1 MNRLLPVLFTLATIL
16 FVGLITPGLAADQI
30 DGKYYAEDINE
41 DDLVWMLYLEV
52 ANNEVFARITYEGCG
67 LCSNTSSKFYKE
79 GDKECGST
87 KLDTEGEFELW
98 CVGQKLSGNLREAS
112 LWRWNIS
119 HVSSTGGAEFKIISH
134 SELAKFNRFK
144 EDTGI
149 HKTSAYL
156 DEKLKS
162 EKK

>member
-1 MNRLLPVLFTLATIL
+1 MNRLLLILFTLAIIL
-16 FVGLITPGLAADQI
+16 CVGLIPAGLVADPI

-41 DDLVWMLYLEV
+41 DDVVWNLYLEV
-52 ANNEVFARITYEGCG
+52 ANNEVSARITYEGCG
-67 LCSNTSSKFYKE
+67 VCTDSSSKFDMD
-79 GDKECGST
+79 GDMECGSI

-98 CVGQKLSGNLREAS
+98 CNGQKLSGNLREAS
-112 LWRWNIS
+112 LWPWNIS